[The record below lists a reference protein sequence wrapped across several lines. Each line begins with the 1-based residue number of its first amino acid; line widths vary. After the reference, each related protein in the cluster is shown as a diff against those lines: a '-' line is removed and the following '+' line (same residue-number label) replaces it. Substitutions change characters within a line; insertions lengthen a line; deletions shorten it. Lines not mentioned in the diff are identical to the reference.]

1 MSVTRERLERL
12 RVLLFDVDGILTD
25 NGLYVGE
32 DGNVSKRFNIL
43 DGAGIKF
50 AQMAGLATGLI
61 SGHQSEATRKR
72 AAQLGMTVC
81 HVGVKDKIPVFDAV
95 LAELGLEP
103 DQALYM
109 GDDLM
114 DMPLLRRA
122 GIAVT
127 VPEADPLVLEIC
139 DHVTRRAGGQGA
151 VREMVEWVLR
161 GLGRWD
167 EIVARYA

>member
-1 MSVTRERLERL
+1 MTATRERLQRL
-12 RVLLFDVDGILTD
+12 KALIFDVDGILTD

-32 DGNVSKRFNIL
+32 DGNVMKRFNIL

-50 AQMAGLATGLI
+50 AQAAGLATGVI

-72 AAQLGMTVC
+72 ATQLGMRIC
-81 HVGVKDKIPVFDAV
+81 HVGVKDKIPVFDSV
-95 LAELGLEP
+95 LVELGIDAE
-103 DQALYM
+103 DVLYM

-114 DMPLLRRA
+114 DLPLLRRA

-127 VPEADPLVLEIC
+127 VPEADPAVLEIC
-139 DHVTRRAGGQGA
+139 DHVTRRRGGQGA

-161 GLGRWD
+161 STDRWD
-167 EIVARYA
+167 AILARFA